1 MLFCGLHQSQQ
12 SALCGVIKED
22 ITLDSMFTVK
32 DKVETSVTPSI
43 IYSHLTNT
51 LVTLVFVVSC
61 KCIGACL

>member
-43 IYSHLTNT
+43 IYQE
-51 LVTLVFVVSC
+51 
-61 KCIGACL
+61 I